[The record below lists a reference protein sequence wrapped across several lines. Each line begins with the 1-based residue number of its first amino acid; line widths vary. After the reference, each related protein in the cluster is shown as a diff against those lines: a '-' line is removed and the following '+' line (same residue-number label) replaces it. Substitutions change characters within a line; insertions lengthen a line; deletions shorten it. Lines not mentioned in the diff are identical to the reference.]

1 MNWHHLDAEA
11 VLQAAVV
18 QSYQVPVLFFKHSTR
33 CSISLMAKRAF
44 EGSFQF
50 TEEQVVPY
58 FLDLLSFRPL
68 SNQLATDLGVPHESP
83 QLLLVKDGKCIYH
96 ASHSDIDAAALVKY
110 L

>member
-1 MNWHHLDAEA
+1 MKWHQLDSESVLDAA
-11 VLQAAVV
+11 LK
-18 QSYQVPVLFFKHSTR
+18 QSYTVPVLFFKHSTR

-44 EGSFQF
+44 EGGFQF
-50 TEEQVVPY
+50 SEEQVVPY

-68 SNQLATDLGVPHESP
+68 SNKLATYLAVPHESP

-96 ASHSDIDAAALVKY
+96 ASHSDIDAATLVKY